1 MNTSAKVFLWKI
13 PLLIISKFYS
23 RISSFCGLLQRF
35 HYINNHKWMYQS
47 LHNFMEGTSTYYERI
62 KQRNGKKNSHCNYAP
77 FIWGKS

>member
-1 MNTSAKVFLWKI
+1 
-13 PLLIISKFYS
+13 
-23 RISSFCGLLQRF
+23 
-35 HYINNHKWMYQS
+35 MYQS